1 MLTTKESAASSRV
14 EGGSKATSDGGEMEA
29 APDGESDGDDV
40 GERPNPTAVESAAED
55 LLAVDDAG
63 AALAR

>member
-1 MLTTKESAASSRV
+1 MLTTKESVASSRA
-14 EGGSKATSDGGEMEA
+14 EDDSKATSDGGEMEA

-55 LLAVDDAG
+55 LWDWKL
-63 AALAR
+63 